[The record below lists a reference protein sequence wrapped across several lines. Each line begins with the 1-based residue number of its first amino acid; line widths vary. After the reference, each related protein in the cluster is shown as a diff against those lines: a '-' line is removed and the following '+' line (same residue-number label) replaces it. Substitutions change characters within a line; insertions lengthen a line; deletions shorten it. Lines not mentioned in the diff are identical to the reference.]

1 MLVATH
7 AGQAAQAAK
16 ERMEPVRSLLKRA
29 SLLPLLESDPFDPCL
44 CAALLA
50 QAGGERETRAG
61 ERFETGDALGQV
73 GRKRLTMDVKES
85 YTEPEDETGR

>member
-1 MLVATH
+1 M
-7 AGQAAQAAK
+7 
-16 ERMEPVRSLLKRA
+16 SLR
-29 SLLPLLESDPFDPCL
+29 
-44 CAALLA
+44 ALLA

-61 ERFETGDALGQV
+61 ERFETGDALCQV